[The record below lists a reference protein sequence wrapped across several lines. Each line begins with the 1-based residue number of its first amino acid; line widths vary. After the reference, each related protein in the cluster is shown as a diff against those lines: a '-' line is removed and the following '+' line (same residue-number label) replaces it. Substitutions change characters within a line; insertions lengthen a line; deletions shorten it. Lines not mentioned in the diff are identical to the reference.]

1 MSEPKRYTITAA
13 LPYANGPLHIG
24 HLAGAYIAADIYA
37 RYLRLQGKD
46 VIFVCGSDEHGAA
59 ITIKAKK
66 ENTTPKEIVDKYNAI
81 IRDSFEKFGI
91 SFDIY
96 HRTSEPIHYETS
108 QDFFR
113 VLNDK
118 HAFDII
124 ESEQYFD
131 EEAKQFLA
139 DRYIIGT
146 CPKCGNENAYGDQC
160 EKCGS
165 SLNPTDLIHP
175 RSTLTNSLPVLKK
188 TKHWFLKLDDQ
199 QKGIEDWFDKTSK
212 ENNWKAHVVGQCK
225 SWLNDGLRPRAMT
238 RDLDWGIPVPPE
250 IEGAEGKVLYVWLD
264 APIGYI
270 SATKQLFK
278 EIESG
283 RTEFSYPNN
292 FAADLQNR
300 KADEWQKYWQ
310 DEETELIHFIG
321 KDNIVFHC
329 ITFPAILKATEQ
341 YILPSNVPAN
351 EFMNLEGDK
360 ISTSRNWAVWL
371 HEYLEDFPGRED
383 ELRYALISNMP
394 ENSDSEFTW
403 AYDGSDKTTGSFQA
417 RVNNELANNLGN
429 FVKRVS
435 DLLHKFCKGKVPK
448 WIETD
453 YTSINFNS
461 FDSTGKYTSSNRA
474 KVMLSQ
480 NILRDFGNNISNN
493 IESFQFKEALFNIM
507 RLSSLGNKFL
517 QDNEPWKLVKTNPD
531 ATEQILYLSVQIVGT
546 IAYHLKYLL
555 PKTATQIEN
564 IFNVDLVSSYEEH
577 RHHFGFIIPSNTLI
591 NASQILFERITDEQV
606 QAQIEKL
613 NKSKMEQI
621 ASSSEI
627 SHVVRNDIAV
637 KSEITYDDFSK
648 LDIRT
653 GKILA
658 AEKVAKAD
666 KLLKLLVDVGFEQ
679 RTIVSGIAEHFTPE
693 EIVGKEVSVLVN
705 LAPRKLKGIESNGMI
720 LMAEDANGKLYF
732 VNADN
737 VDAGNIIK

>member
-37 RYLRLQGKD
+37 RYLRLKGKE

-66 ENTTPKEIVDKYNAI
+66 ENTTPKEIVDKYHAI
-81 IRDSFEKFGI
+81 IRKSFEDFGI

-118 HAFDII
+118 HAFEII

-160 EKCGS
+160 ERCGS
-165 SLNPTDLIHP
+165 SLNPTDLINP
-175 RSTLTNSLPVLKK
+175 KSTLTNSLPVLKK
-188 TKHWFLKLDDQ
+188 TKHWFLKLDTQ
-199 QKGIEDWFDKTSK
+199 QDEIKKWFNETSDK
-212 ENNWKAHVVGQCK
+212 NNWKAHVVGQCK

-238 RDLDWGIPVPPE
+238 RDLDWGIPVPAE
-250 IEGAEGKVLYVWLD
+250 IEGSEGKVLYVWLD

-283 RTEFSYPNN
+283 KTEFTYPAN
-292 FAADLQNR
+292 FSSLLKDK
-300 KADEWQKYWQ
+300 KADDWKSYWQ
-310 DEETELIHFIG
+310 DGETELIHFIG

-329 ITFPAILKATEQ
+329 ITFPAILKAHEN

-371 HEYLEDFPGRED
+371 HEYLQDFPGRED
-383 ELRYALISNMP
+383 ELRYTLIANMP
-394 ENSDSEFTW
+394 ENRDSEFTW
-403 AYDGSDKTTGSFQA
+403 QDFQN
-417 RVNNELANNLGN
+417 RVNNELAANVGN
-429 FVKRVS
+429 FVNRVAV
-435 DLLHKFCKGKVPK
+435 LVLKFYDGEIPDSKNDIDKTIFDE
-448 WIETD
+448 IETIKEKID
-453 YTSINFNS
+453 ASLTNF
-461 FDSTGKYTSSNRA
+461 R
-474 KVMLSQ
+474 
-480 NILRDFGNNISNN
+480 
-493 IESFQFKEALFNIM
+493 FKEALQFALQI
-507 RLSSLGNKFL
+507 SSVGNKFL
-517 QDNEPWKLVKTNPD
+517 GDNEPWKLIKTD
-531 ATEQILYLSVQIVGT
+531 EVRAKEIMSVAVEICKIISG
-546 IAYHLKYLL
+546 IFEPLL
-555 PKTATQIEN
+555 PKTSMKIVKQFNAFSGKINPAT
-564 IFNVDLVSSYEEH
+564 
-577 RHHFGFIIPSNTLI
+577 
-591 NASQILFERITDEQV
+591 ILFPKIEDEQV

-613 NKSKMEQI
+613 HKSKPQQVTPI
-621 ASSSEI
+621 SAEI
-627 SHVVRNDIAV
+627 TNTAQSV

-648 LDIRT
+648 MDIRT

-666 KLLKLLVDVGFEQ
+666 KLLKLTVDIGFEE
-679 RTIVSGIAEHFTPE
+679 RTIVSGIAEHFSPE

-720 LMAEDANGKLYF
+720 LMAEDINGKLYF
-732 VNADN
+732 VNADG
-737 VDAGNIIK
+737 VSAGNVIK

>member
-66 ENTTPKEIVDKYNAI
+66 ENTTPKEIVDKYHSI
-81 IRDSFEKFGI
+81 IKKSFEDFGI

-96 HRTSEPIHYETS
+96 HRTTEPIHYETS

-118 HAFDII
+118 NAFEII

-165 SLNPTDLIHP
+165 SLNPTDLINP
-175 RSTLTNSLPVLKK
+175 RSTLTNSKPVLKS
-188 TKHWFLKLDDQ
+188 TKHWFLKLDEQ
-199 QKGIEDWFDKTSK
+199 QKGIEGWFDKTSK

-225 SWLNDGLRPRAMT
+225 SWLNDGLKPRAMT
-238 RDLDWGIPVPPE
+238 RDLNWGIPVPPE
-250 IEGAEGKVLYVWLD
+250 IAGAEGKVLYVWLD

-278 EIESG
+278 EKAINEN
-283 RTEFSYPNN
+283 TFSYNQRRFEN
-292 FAADLQNR
+292 VTENDW
-300 KADEWQKYWQ
+300 KKYWQ
-310 DEETELIHFIG
+310 DDETQLIHFIG

-329 ITFPAILKATEQ
+329 ITFPAILKAIEQ
-341 YILPSNVPAN
+341 YILPTNVPAN

-383 ELRYALISNMP
+383 ELRYTLIANMP
-394 ENSDSEFTW
+394 ENRDSEFTW
-403 AYDGSDKTTGSFQA
+403 QDFQN
-417 RVNNELANNLGN
+417 RVNSEMVGNLGN
-429 FVKRVS
+429 FINRVS
-435 DLLHKFCKGKVPK
+435 VLINKYFNGIVPEYK
-448 WIETD
+448 LDNVNSLDND
-453 YTSINFNS
+453 YLQILFSTNS
-461 FDSTGKYTSSNRA
+461 LVSAFIVGDVSFEDGTPIIDGFRF
-474 KVMLSQ
+474 
-480 NILRDFGNNISNN
+480 RD
-493 IESFQFKEALFNIM
+493 ALFEVM
-507 RLSSLGNKFL
+507 KLSSYGNKYL
-517 QDNEPWKLVKTNPD
+517 QDNEPWKLVKSDMVRTG
-531 ATEQILYLSVQIVGT
+531 EVLYVASQYVGT
-546 IAYHLKYLL
+546 LSYLLKSLL
-555 PKTATQIEN
+555 PKTSQKIEN
-564 IFNVDLVSSYEEH
+564 LFNVDTKIELNNA
-577 RHHFGFIIPSNTLI
+577 FGSFAQIIPSGTKI
-591 NASQILFERITDEQV
+591 NPSEILFPKIEDEQV
-606 QAQIEKL
+606 AFQIEKL
-613 NKSKMEQI
+613 NKSKPQSHAELVS
-621 ASSSEI
+621 ASNNENLKQ
-627 SHVVRNDIAV
+627 VQVNVAV
-637 KSEITYDDFSK
+637 KPEITYDDFSK

-666 KLLKLLVDVGFEQ
+666 KLLKLLVDVGFEE
-679 RTIVSGIAEHFTPE
+679 RTIVSGIAEHFSPE
-693 EIVGKEVSVLVN
+693 EIIGKEVSVLIN

-732 VNADN
+732 VNADG
-737 VDAGNIIK
+737 VTAGNIIK

>member
-66 ENTTPKEIVDKYNAI
+66 ENTTPKEIVDKYHSI
-81 IRDSFEKFGI
+81 IKKSFEDFGI

-96 HRTSEPIHYETS
+96 HRTTEPIHYETS

-118 HAFDII
+118 NAFEII

-146 CPKCGNENAYGDQC
+146 CPKCANENAYGDQC

-165 SLNPTDLIHP
+165 SLNPTDLINP
-175 RSTLTNSLPVLKK
+175 RSTLTNSKPVLKS
-188 TKHWFLKLDDQ
+188 TKHWFLKLDEQ

-238 RDLDWGIPVPPE
+238 RDLNWGIPVPPE
-250 IEGAEGKVLYVWLD
+250 IAGAEGKVLYVWLD

-270 SATKQLFK
+270 SATKQLFLEK
-278 EIESG
+278 ANQQNI
-283 RTEFSYPNN
+283 FSYNERSFEN
-292 FAADLQNR
+292 ATKDDW
-300 KADEWQKYWQ
+300 KKYWQ
-310 DEETELIHFIG
+310 DDETQLIHFIG

-341 YILPSNVPAN
+341 YILPTNVPAN

-383 ELRYALISNMP
+383 ELRYTLIANMP
-394 ENSDSEFTW
+394 ENRDSEFTW
-403 AYDGSDKTTGSFQA
+403 QDFQN
-417 RVNNELANNLGN
+417 RVNSELGNNLGN

-435 DLLHKFCKGKVPK
+435 DLLHKFYDGVVP
-448 WIETD
+448 E
-453 YTSINFNS
+453 
-461 FDSTGKYTSSNRA
+461 
-474 KVMLSQ
+474 
-480 NILRDFGNNISNN
+480 
-493 IESFQFKEALFNIM
+493 FK
-507 RLSSLGNKFL
+507 
-517 QDNEPWKLVKTNPD
+517 
-531 ATEQILYLSVQIVGT
+531 
-546 IAYHLKYLL
+546 
-555 PKTATQIEN
+555 
-564 IFNVDLVSSYEEH
+564 
-577 RHHFGFIIPSNTLI
+577 
-591 NASQILFERITDEQV
+591 
-606 QAQIEKL
+606 
-613 NKSKMEQI
+613 
-621 ASSSEI
+621 
-627 SHVVRNDIAV
+627 
-637 KSEITYDDFSK
+637 
-648 LDIRT
+648 
-653 GKILA
+653 
-658 AEKVAKAD
+658 
-666 KLLKLLVDVGFEQ
+666 
-679 RTIVSGIAEHFTPE
+679 
-693 EIVGKEVSVLVN
+693 
-705 LAPRKLKGIESNGMI
+705 
-720 LMAEDANGKLYF
+720 
-732 VNADN
+732 
-737 VDAGNIIK
+737 

>member
-1 MSEPKRYTITAA
+1 MYFCTMSEPKRYTITAA

-66 ENTTPKEIVDKYNAI
+66 ENTTPQEIVDKYHSI
-81 IRDSFEKFGI
+81 IRKSFEDFGI

-96 HRTSEPIHYETS
+96 HRTSEPVHYETS
-108 QDFFR
+108 QEFFR
-113 VLNDK
+113 ILNDK
-118 HAFDII
+118 NAFEVI

-165 SLNPTDLIHP
+165 SLNPTDLINP
-175 RSTLTNSLPVLKK
+175 KSTISGSAPVLKK
-188 TKHWFLKLDDQ
+188 TKHWFLKLDEQ
-199 QKGIEDWFDKTSK
+199 QEGIKKWLEETSEK
-212 ENNWKAHVVGQCK
+212 NNWKAHVIGQCK
-225 SWLNDGLRPRAMT
+225 SWINDGLRPRAMT

-250 IEGAEGKVLYVWLD
+250 IDGSEGKVLYVWLD

-270 SATKQLFK
+270 SATKQLF
-278 EIESG
+278 IEKANNK
-283 RTEFSYPNN
+283 TEFSYNHRYFGN
-292 FAADLQNR
+292 VKEEDW
-300 KADEWQKYWQ
+300 KKYWKINNN
-310 DEETELIHFIG
+310 DDDKTELIHFIG

-341 YILPSNVPAN
+341 YILPDNVPAN

-371 HEYLEDFPGRED
+371 HEYLQEFPGRED
-383 ELRYALISNMP
+383 ELRYTLIANMP
-394 ENSDSEFTW
+394 ENKDSEFTW
-403 AYDGSDKTTGSFQA
+403 QDFQN
-417 RVNNELANNLGN
+417 RVNSELGNNLGN

-435 DLLHKFCKGKVPK
+435 DLLHKFYDGVVPEFDLEEVVK
-448 WIETD
+448 SAMPEIED
-453 YTSINFNS
+453 RSAIDEYTSMFEIDLDLFNQDVIS
-461 FDSTGKYTSSNRA
+461 FRFKDALRRVMALSSKGNAFLQRNEPWI
-474 KVMLSQ
+474 KVKSDKKNVETVLAMSALIVSQ
-480 NILRDFGNNISNN
+480 IRCMCSPLLPNTADKIGRVFNLKPLSNN
-493 IESFQFKEALFNIM
+493 IFY
-507 RLSSLGNKFL
+507 GNYWGRFYENVEVFVAAGHKI
-517 QDNEPWKLVKTNPD
+517 NPS
-531 ATEQILYLSVQIVGT
+531 E
-546 IAYHLKYLL
+546 
-555 PKTATQIEN
+555 
-564 IFNVDLVSSYEEH
+564 
-577 RHHFGFIIPSNTLI
+577 
-591 NASQILFERITDEQV
+591 ILFPKIEDEQV

-613 NKSKMEQI
+613 NKSKAQQSVQTIPVAETTNALQP
-621 ASSSEI
+621 A
-627 SHVVRNDIAV
+627 
-637 KSEITYDDFSK
+637 KPEITYDDFSK

-653 GKILA
+653 GKIIE
-658 AEKVAKAD
+658 AEKVPKAD
-666 KLLKLLVDVGFEQ
+666 KLLKLLVDIGIEQ

-705 LAPRKLKGIESNGMI
+705 LAPRKLRGIESNGMI

-732 VNADN
+732 VNADG
-737 VDAGNIIK
+737 VSAGNIIK

>member
-66 ENTTPKEIVDKYNAI
+66 ENTTPKEIVDKYHAI
-81 IRDSFEKFGI
+81 IRKSFEDFGI

-96 HRTSEPIHYETS
+96 HRTSEPVHYETS
-108 QDFFR
+108 QEFFR
-113 VLNDK
+113 ILNDK
-118 HAFDII
+118 NAFEVI

-165 SLNPTDLIHP
+165 SLNPTDLINP
-175 RSTLTNSLPVLKK
+175 KSTISGSAPVLKK
-188 TKHWFLKLDDQ
+188 TKHWFLKLDEQ
-199 QKGIEDWFDKTSK
+199 QEGIKKWLEETSEK
-212 ENNWKAHVVGQCK
+212 NNWKAHVIGQCK
-225 SWLNDGLRPRAMT
+225 SWINDGLRPRAMT

-250 IEGAEGKVLYVWLD
+250 IEGSEGKVLYVWLD

-278 EIESG
+278 EKANNK
-283 RTEFSYPNN
+283 TEFSYNHRDFGN
-292 FAADLQNR
+292 IQEEDW
-300 KADEWQKYWQ
+300 KKYWKINN
-310 DEETELIHFIG
+310 DENDKTELIHFIG

-341 YILPSNVPAN
+341 YILPDNVPAN

-371 HEYLEDFPGRED
+371 HEYLQEFPGRED
-383 ELRYALISNMP
+383 ELRYTLIANMP
-394 ENSDSEFTW
+394 ENKDSEFTW
-403 AYDGSDKTTGSFQA
+403 QDFQN
-417 RVNNELANNLGN
+417 RVNSELGNNLGN

-435 DLLHKFCKGKVPK
+435 DLLHKFYDGVVPEYYGSQTTEFDAEA
-448 WIETD
+448 IMNIQ
-453 YTSINFNS
+453 SIKTEYENS
-461 FDSTGKYTSSNRA
+461 IDSYR
-474 KVMLSQ
+474 
-480 NILRDFGNNISNN
+480 
-493 IESFQFKEALFNIM
+493 FKDALFKCMEI
-507 RLSSLGNKFL
+507 SSLGNKYL
-517 QDNEPWKLVKTNPD
+517 QDTEPWKVIKVDINRV
-531 ATEQILYLSVQIVGT
+531 AQIMNISVSFVDVLSDL
-546 IAYHLKYLL
+546 LKPLL
-555 PKTATQIEN
+555 PKTSKKIDN
-564 IFNVDLVSSYEEH
+564 IFNIVVNNGYQ
-577 RHHFGFIIPSNTLI
+577 FIPSGTKI
-591 NASQILFERITDEQV
+591 NPSEILFPKIEDEQV

-613 NKSKMEQI
+613 NKSKDVRHAELVS
-621 ASSSEI
+621 ASNNQNLKQ
-627 SHVVRNDIAV
+627 VQVDTAV
-637 KSEITYDDFSK
+637 KPEITYDDFSK

-653 GKILA
+653 GKIIE
-658 AEKVAKAD
+658 AEKVPKAD
-666 KLLKLLVDVGFEQ
+666 KLLKLLVDIGIEQ
-679 RTIVSGIAEHFTPE
+679 RTIVSGIAEHFSPE
-693 EIVGKEVSVLVN
+693 EIVGKEVSVLIN
-705 LAPRKLKGIESNGMI
+705 LAPRKLRGIESNGMI

-732 VNADN
+732 VNTDG
-737 VDAGNIIK
+737 VSAGNIIN

>member
-66 ENTTPKEIVDKYNAI
+66 ENTTPKEIVDKYHAI
-81 IRDSFEKFGI
+81 IRKSFEDFGI

-96 HRTSEPIHYETS
+96 HRTSEPVHYETS
-108 QDFFR
+108 QEFFR
-113 VLNDK
+113 ILNDK
-118 HAFDII
+118 NAFEVI

-165 SLNPTDLIHP
+165 SLNPTDLINP
-175 RSTLTNSLPVLKK
+175 KSTISGSAPVLKK
-188 TKHWFLKLDDQ
+188 TKHWFLKLDEQ
-199 QKGIEDWFDKTSK
+199 QEGIKKWLEETSEK
-212 ENNWKAHVVGQCK
+212 NNWKAHVIGQCK
-225 SWLNDGLRPRAMT
+225 SWINDGLRPRAMT

-250 IEGAEGKVLYVWLD
+250 IDGSEGKVLYVWLD

-278 EIESG
+278 EKANNK
-283 RTEFSYPNN
+283 TEFSYNHRDFGN
-292 FAADLQNR
+292 VNEEDW
-300 KADEWQKYWQ
+300 KKYWKINN
-310 DEETELIHFIG
+310 DENDKTELIHFIG

-341 YILPSNVPAN
+341 YILPDNVPAN

-371 HEYLEDFPGRED
+371 HEYLQDFPGRED
-383 ELRYALISNMP
+383 ELRYTLIANMP
-394 ENSDSEFTW
+394 ENKDSEFTW
-403 AYDGSDKTTGSFQA
+403 QDFQN
-417 RVNNELANNLGN
+417 RVNSELGNNLGN

-435 DLLHKFCKGKVPK
+435 DLLHKFYDGVVPEYYGSQTTEFDADA
-448 WIETD
+448 IMNIQ
-453 YTSINFNS
+453 SIKTEYENS
-461 FDSTGKYTSSNRA
+461 IDSYR
-474 KVMLSQ
+474 
-480 NILRDFGNNISNN
+480 
-493 IESFQFKEALFNIM
+493 FKDALFKCMEI
-507 RLSSLGNKFL
+507 SSLGNKYL
-517 QDNEPWKLVKTNPD
+517 QDTEPWKVIKVDINRV
-531 ATEQILYLSVQIVGT
+531 AQIMNIAVSFVDVLSDL
-546 IAYHLKYLL
+546 LKPLL
-555 PKTATQIEN
+555 PKTSKKIDN
-564 IFNVDLVSSYEEH
+564 IFNIVVNNGYQ
-577 RHHFGFIIPSNTLI
+577 FIPSGTKI
-591 NASQILFERITDEQV
+591 NQSQILFPKIEDEQV

-613 NKSKMEQI
+613 NKSKAQQAQQI
-621 ASSSEI
+621 SP
-627 SHVVRNDIAV
+627 VVEMTNALQPA
-637 KSEITYDDFSK
+637 KPEITYDDFSK

-653 GKILA
+653 GKIIE
-658 AEKVAKAD
+658 AEKVPKAD
-666 KLLKLLVDVGFEQ
+666 KLLKLLVDIGIEQ
-679 RTIVSGIAEHFTPE
+679 RTIVSGIAEHFSPE
-693 EIVGKEVSVLVN
+693 EIVGKEVSVLIN
-705 LAPRKLKGIESNGMI
+705 LAPRKLRGIESNGMI

-732 VNADN
+732 VNADG
-737 VDAGNIIK
+737 VSAGNIIK